1 MDSHSY
7 TEYAFWLGSLSFDQL
22 LEECGLHGIELGHF
36 LYSSEELRTILL
48 ENHG

>member
-22 LEECGLHGIELGHF
+22 VDECELQGIELWPETN
-36 LYSSEELRTILL
+36 SSEEIRAILL